1 MDFSVAIAGA
11 GLSGLC
17 LAQYLTRAGI
27 DVHVYERD
35 PGPLSGGRV
44 TGSFSTGTASRRCA
58 RACRARCTTWR

>member
-1 MDFSVAIAGA
+1 MAIAGA

-35 PGPLSGGRV
+35 PGPFVRRQGYRIILDRHGL
-44 TGSFSTGTASRRCA
+44 RRCA
-58 RACRARCTTWR
+58 RACPARCTTWR